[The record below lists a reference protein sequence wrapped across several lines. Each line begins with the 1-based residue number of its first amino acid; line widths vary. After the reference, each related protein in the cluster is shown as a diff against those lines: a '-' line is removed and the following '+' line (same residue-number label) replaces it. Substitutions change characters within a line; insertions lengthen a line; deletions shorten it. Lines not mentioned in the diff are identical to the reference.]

1 MIGSDGGEGVV
12 IFDRLVRGS
21 LNNAIPS
28 ETWRKLEREIG
39 GCLENSVPAEGK
51 EMQNPWGRS
60 WPAVFEEQKGDQSD
74 TVEHEVL

>member
-28 ETWRKLEREIG
+28 ET
-39 GCLENSVPAEGK
+39 
-51 EMQNPWGRS
+51 
-60 WPAVFEEQKGDQSD
+60 
-74 TVEHEVL
+74 